1 MGYRRLIVTV
11 VLTAVLAALAQPLYS
26 VGGIWT
32 GIINSRNNKTV
43 RLDLL
48 KTGGKDNRLTFS
60 KMSML
65 RFSSDRCPA
74 GTEKSGCYAIEG
86 GLKSKWRAY
95 ELTAQAAADGEV
107 KIVLKSPVRDG
118 RITRTDFRGLKING
132 REMFR
137 GERAF
142 SVMHPYEYT
151 TKIKKGETLRLAFE
165 ARRHRFAFADLK
177 EYGINFCML
186 FTVTVV
192 SFLLAYG
199 LVAYVS
205 RFKLLEHGSRIDIVF
220 VCVFFFLLLVPA
232 SKISRE
238 EKSVQENRRLAAYVP
253 LFSDQG
259 LNNRFGQD
267 FEAWFNDRFNYREAV
282 ISFYSGL
289 EMLLNSRINNKVA
302 FFNKKTHW
310 LFNNEQL
317 KIRKLSRQ
325 TEDRVLR
332 ELSAAGHFFR
342 GQGIKTYMLMVP
354 GKIDIYAKHHWT
366 EWGAYLGYRK
376 LMQTIAKDFPAA
388 GAVGEDAYDI
398 FYKRRVRGDWDRED
412 FTLGQTFVQMNVK
425 YPEDKLLD
433 VEYKYY
439 NPKKVLAEDVNDT
452 EMTKH
457 YHNPDGNGLRVM
469 LIGTSMS
476 ENLLQF
482 LPQNFSELKYF
493 RTNNSPIVPVAEEK
507 KIMKRYKR
515 EILEYK
521 PDILVFCFTISNIP
535 GFVKFNED

>member
-1 MGYRRLIVTV
+1 MDGDYKQQEQQNRTARPVKNRRERQQID
-11 VLTAVLAALAQPLYS
+11 
-26 VGGIWT
+26 IF
-32 GIINSRNNKTV
+32 
-43 RLDLL
+43 
-48 KTGGKDNRLTFS
+48 KDVHAP
-60 KMSML
+60 
-65 RFSSDRCPA
+65 FSSDRCPA

-205 RFKLLEHGSRIDIVF
+205 RFKLLEH
-220 VCVFFFLLLVPA
+220 
-232 SKISRE
+232 
-238 EKSVQENRRLAAYVP
+238 
-253 LFSDQG
+253 
-259 LNNRFGQD
+259 
-267 FEAWFNDRFNYREAV
+267 
-282 ISFYSGL
+282 
-289 EMLLNSRINNKVA
+289 SRINNKVA

-332 ELSAAGHFFR
+332 ELSAAGRFFR
-342 GQGIKTYMLMVP
+342 RQGIKTYMLMVP
-354 GKIDIYAKHHWT
+354 GKIDIYAKAAEPYYKVRGIQNEGTIKRMMSELPFPVVYPLAELQEGAKENFVFFKTEHHWT